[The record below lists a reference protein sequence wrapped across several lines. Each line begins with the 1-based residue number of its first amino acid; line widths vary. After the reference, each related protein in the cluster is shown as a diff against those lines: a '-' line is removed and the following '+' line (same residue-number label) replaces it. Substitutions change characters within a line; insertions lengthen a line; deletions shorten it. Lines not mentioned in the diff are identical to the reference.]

1 MGSRASVSQWPKLYV
16 NRFLCVCFC
25 LLQAVFLDD
34 LGHNLQPARAM
45 GMATIRVRDTLT
57 ALRELERVVGVR
69 LVVEEEEEEM
79 VEEEGERKGA
89 QVEGMGGKGVREP
102 GGKHRGS
109 SIKPMSPEVEA
120 PNSKL

>member
-1 MGSRASVSQWPKLYV
+1 M
-16 NRFLCVCFC
+16 
-25 LLQAVFLDD
+25 FLDD
-34 LGHNLQPARAM
+34 LGRNLQPARAM

-69 LVVEEEEEEM
+69 LVEEEEM
-79 VEEEGERKGA
+79 VEDEGERKGA
-89 QVEGMGGKGVREP
+89 QVEGMGGKGVGEP

-109 SIKPMSPEVEA
+109 STKPMSCEVEA